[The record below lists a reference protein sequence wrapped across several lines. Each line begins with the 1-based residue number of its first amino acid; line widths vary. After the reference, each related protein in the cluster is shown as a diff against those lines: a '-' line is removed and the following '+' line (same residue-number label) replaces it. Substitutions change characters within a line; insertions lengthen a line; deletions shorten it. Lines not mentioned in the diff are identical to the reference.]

1 MGVAPVTIHHEGT
14 KGTKDTK
21 PTTPHGE
28 VVEASCIFVPF
39 VPSW

>member
-1 MGVAPVTIHHEGT
+1 MRVAPVTIHHEGT

-28 VVEASCIFVPF
+28 VVGASCTFVPF